1 MTNNKRKQTN
11 QWQRLAKRCIG
22 LVVGLVLA
30 TAAGCQSSKQDTS
43 ASLAKRRTAR
53 PSSFPQTNRTFS
65 LSDRVEYSAAYDKEL
80 EFIFRLSEKGKWE
93 EAEAEVGLLLQIH
106 PKDPTLL
113 RIGEWVATQKK
124 LLRQQAIEDRI
135 RTIDAK
141 QTGMNPSIK
150 DIWKDNKSRGLPPR
164 KDIRDVLEMI
174 QAEPYVPETYGK
186 TITKQGFLFD
196 ARSKL
201 GRMSGLLDNTVSIQT
216 DEQTVKDILF
226 DIGGKEGIN
235 FIADQG
241 LAPLEQK
248 LTLNIDRVKLGE
260 LLSYI
265 SRNAGVQFQV
275 GEDLIWVID
284 SKASKELIEQTRF
297 YRLRKGFMMPA
308 QFGPEETTLV
318 TMKPEKGPTT
328 ITETAKYKMFVN
340 DSITK
345 RPSIE
350 DAITTFFKGPE
361 YMIDYERNLI
371 VATGSPAQLEVL
383 ERIIEE
389 FDRPIQQV
397 LIEARFITISEAAF
411 LDLGFRWASS
421 VASNPPQDQT
431 GIGNGALGSEEGL
444 LTRVTF
450 NNVFKESSIL
460 SNADL
465 SAALTALEQS
475 GESQLLS
482 APRLTLLN
490 NRPGSINDGQV
501 NYFYEEFTIEETLT
515 ERQYSQR
522 LVPKGTPSKITAGVS
537 LEVVASIGGDG
548 QSILIA
554 LHPVVNQNVS
564 YVSLK
569 GQTFDE
575 ASEGDQNKLEIFLPQ
590 WRTQELA
597 TRVVVGS
604 GQSVMMGGV
613 LEREQRTIV
622 ESVPILGN
630 LPGIGA
636 MFRKRSTID
645 KPRYLLIFVTATLV
659 DEDGSFVTY
668 EQPGDE
674 RPTPVSLPK
683 SLPTPGPTAFP
694 SPQPPAK
701 PSAESS
707 ATPAPTKPAEG
718 K

>member
-1 MTNNKRKQTN
+1 MIADNKRKQTN
-11 QWQRLAKRCIG
+11 RRQRLAKRSIG
-22 LVVGLVLA
+22 LAVGLALA
-30 TAAGCQSSKQDTS
+30 TAAGCQSSRQGTDG
-43 ASLAKRRTAR
+43 
-53 PSSFPQTNRTFS
+53 TFN
-65 LSDRVEYSAAYDKEL
+65 LNDRVEYSAAYDREL
-80 EFIFRLSEKGKWE
+80 ESIFRLSEKGKWE
-93 EAEAEVGLLLQIH
+93 EAEAEVGLLLQKH
-106 PKDPTLL
+106 PKDSTLL

-141 QTGMNPSIK
+141 QTGMNPSIR
-150 DIWKDNKSRGLPPR
+150 DIWQDNKNRGLPPR
-164 KDIRDVLEMI
+164 KDIRDALEMI
-174 QAEPYVPETYGK
+174 QAEPYVPETFGK
-186 TITKQGFLFD
+186 KITKRGFLFD
-196 ARSKL
+196 ARSEL
-201 GRMSGLLDNTVSIQT
+201 GRMSGLLDNTVSIQV
-216 DEQTVKDILF
+216 DEKTVKEILF
-226 DIGGKEGIN
+226 GIGGKEGIN
-235 FIADQG
+235 FIADHG

-248 LTLNIDRVKLGE
+248 LTLNLDRVKLGE
-260 LLSYI
+260 LLGYI

-284 SKASKELIEQTRF
+284 GKASKELIEQTRF
-297 YRLRKGFMMPA
+297 YRLRHGFMMPA

-318 TMKPEKGPTT
+318 TVKPEKGPTT
-328 ITETAKYKMFVN
+328 ITETAKYEMFVN
-340 DSITK
+340 DSIMK
-345 RPSIE
+345 KPSIE
-350 DAITTFFKGPE
+350 EAIEKFFKGSDH
-361 YMIDYERNLI
+361 MIDYERNLI
-371 VATGSPAQLEVL
+371 VATGTPAQFEVL

-411 LDLGFRWASS
+411 LDVGFRWASS
-421 VASNPPQDQT
+421 VAGSPSQDQT
-431 GIGNGALGSEEGL
+431 GIGGGALGSEEGL
-444 LTRVTF
+444 LTRITF
-450 NNVFKESSIL
+450 QNVFKENSIL

-490 NRPGSINDGQV
+490 NRPGSINDGEV
-501 NYFYEEFTIEETLT
+501 NYYYEQFTIEETLT

-522 LVPKGTPSKITAGVS
+522 LVPLGSPSKITAGVS

-548 QSILIA
+548 QSILLA
-554 LHPVVNQNVS
+554 LHPVVNQNVR

-569 GQTFDE
+569 GQTIDE
-575 ASEGDQNKLEIFLPQ
+575 VTEGEQNKLEIFLPQ

-636 MFRKRSTID
+636 LFRKRSTID
-645 KPRYLLIFVTATLV
+645 KPRYLLIFVTATLL
-659 DEDGSFVTY
+659 DETGSFVTY

-674 RPTPVSLPK
+674 RPAPVSLPK
-683 SLPTPGPTAFP
+683 SLPTPGPTTFP
-694 SPQPPAK
+694 PPPAPAK
-701 PSAESS
+701 P
-707 ATPAPTKPAEG
+707 TEG

>member
-1 MTNNKRKQTN
+1 M
-11 QWQRLAKRCIG
+11 G
-22 LVVGLVLA
+22 V
-30 TAAGCQSSKQDTS
+30 GCQSSKQGTDG
-43 ASLAKRRTAR
+43 
-53 PSSFPQTNRTFS
+53 TFK
-65 LSDRVEYSAAYDKEL
+65 LNDRVEYSAAYDREL
-80 EFIFRLSEKGKWE
+80 ESIFNLTERGKWE
-93 EAEAEVGLLLQIH
+93 EAEAEVGLLLQQY
-106 PKDPTLL
+106 PEDKTLL
-113 RIGEWVATQKK
+113 RISEWVATQKTI
-124 LLRQQAIEDRI
+124 LREQAIEDRI
-135 RTIDAK
+135 RSIDSK
-141 QTGMNPSIK
+141 NTGMNPSIR
-150 DIWKDNKSRGLPPR
+150 DIWKDEKSRGLPPR
-164 KDIRDVLEMI
+164 KDIRDALEMI
-174 QAEPYVPETYGK
+174 QATPYVPETFGK
-186 TITKQGFLFD
+186 KITKQGFLFD
-196 ARSKL
+196 ARSEQ
-201 GRMSGLLDNTVSIQT
+201 GRMSALLDNTVSVQAS
-216 DEQTVKDILF
+216 DQTVKEILF
-226 DIGGKEGIN
+226 GIGGREGIN
-235 FIADQG
+235 FVADEG
-241 LAPLEQK
+241 LAPLQQK
-248 LTLNIDRVKLGE
+248 LTLNLEKAKLGE
-260 LLSYI
+260 LLGYI

-284 SKASKELIEQTRF
+284 GKASKELIEQTRF
-297 YRLRKGFMMPA
+297 YRLRQGFMVPA
-308 QFGPEETTLV
+308 QFGPEDTTLV
-318 TMKPEKGPTT
+318 TVQNPKAGTT
-328 ITETAKYKMFVN
+328 TTTETAKYEMFVN
-340 DSITK
+340 DSIMK

-350 DAITTFFKGPE
+350 DAIAKFFKGTDF
-361 YMIDYERNLI
+361 MIDYERNLI
-371 VATGSPAQLEVL
+371 VATGTPAQFGVL
-383 ERIIEE
+383 ERIIDE

-397 LIEARFITISEAAF
+397 LIEARFITISEASF

-421 VASNPPQDQT
+421 VAGNPPQDQT
-431 GIGNGALGSEEGL
+431 GIGNGALSSEEGL
-444 LTRVTF
+444 LTRITF
-450 NNVFKESSIL
+450 KNVFKENSIL

-515 ERQYSQR
+515 ERQFTQR

-554 LHPVVNQNVS
+554 LHPVVNQNVR

-575 ASEGDQNKLEIFLPQ
+575 ASEGEQNRLEIFLPQ

-636 MFRKRSTID
+636 IFRKRSTVD

-659 DEDGSFVTY
+659 DENGSFVSY
-668 EQPGDE
+668 EQPGEE
-674 RPTPVSLPK
+674 RPTPVNLPK

-694 SPQPPAK
+694 PPPA
-701 PSAESS
+701 SA
-707 ATPAPTKPAEG
+707 KPAEG

>member
-1 MTNNKRKQTN
+1 
-11 QWQRLAKRCIG
+11 
-22 LVVGLVLA
+22 
-30 TAAGCQSSKQDTS
+30 
-43 ASLAKRRTAR
+43 
-53 PSSFPQTNRTFS
+53 
-65 LSDRVEYSAAYDKEL
+65 
-80 EFIFRLSEKGKWE
+80 
-93 EAEAEVGLLLQIH
+93 
-106 PKDPTLL
+106 
-113 RIGEWVATQKK
+113 
-124 LLRQQAIEDRI
+124 
-135 RTIDAK
+135 
-141 QTGMNPSIK
+141 
-150 DIWKDNKSRGLPPR
+150 
-164 KDIRDVLEMI
+164 
-174 QAEPYVPETYGK
+174 
-186 TITKQGFLFD
+186 
-196 ARSKL
+196 
-201 GRMSGLLDNTVSIQT
+201 MSGLLDNTVSIQT
-216 DEQTVKDILF
+216 DEQTVKEILF

-235 FIADQG
+235 FVADQG
-241 LAPLEQK
+241 LAPLQQK
-248 LTLNIDRVKLGE
+248 LTLNLDKVKLGE

-265 SRNAGVQFQV
+265 SRNVGVQFQV

-284 SKASKELIEQTRF
+284 GKASKELIEETRF
-297 YRLRKGFMMPA
+297 YRLRHGFMMPA

-318 TMKPEKGPTT
+318 TVKPEKGPTT
-328 ITETAKYKMFVN
+328 ITETAKYEMFVN

-350 DAITTFFKGPE
+350 DAITTFFKGSE
-361 YMIDYERNLI
+361 HMIDYERNLI
-371 VATGSPAQLEVL
+371 VATGTPAQFEVL

-397 LIEARFITISEAAF
+397 LIEARFITISEASF

-421 VASNPPQDQT
+421 VAGNPPQDQT

-450 NNVFKESSIL
+450 NNVFKENSIL

-490 NRPGSINDGQV
+490 NRPGSINDGEV
-501 NYFYEEFTIEETLT
+501 NYYYEQFTIEETLT
-515 ERQYSQR
+515 ERSISQR
-522 LVPKGTPSKITAGVS
+522 LVPMGQPSKITAGVS

-569 GQTFDE
+569 GQTIDE
-575 ASEGDQNKLEIFLPQ
+575 VTESEQNKLEIFLPK

-636 MFRKRSTID
+636 LFRKRSTID
-645 KPRYLLIFVTATLV
+645 KPRYLLIFVTATLL
-659 DEDGSFVTY
+659 DENGAFVTY

-674 RPTPVSLPK
+674 RPTPVSVPK
-683 SLPTPGPTAFP
+683 SLPAPGPTALP
-694 SPQPPAK
+694 MPPAPAPAK
-701 PSAESS
+701 P
-707 ATPAPTKPAEG
+707 PEG
-718 K
+718 

>member
-1 MTNNKRKQTN
+1 MIADNKRKQTN
-11 QWQRLAKRCIG
+11 RRQRRAKRSIG
-22 LVVGLVLA
+22 LAVGLALA
-30 TAAGCQSSKQDTS
+30 TAAGCQSSRQGTDG
-43 ASLAKRRTAR
+43 
-53 PSSFPQTNRTFS
+53 TFN
-65 LSDRVEYSAAYDKEL
+65 LNDRVEYSAAYDKEL
-80 EFIFRLSEKGKWE
+80 ESIFRLSEKGKWE
-93 EAEAEVGLLLQIH
+93 EAEAEVGLLLQKH
-106 PKDPTLL
+106 PKDSTLL

-141 QTGMNPSIK
+141 QTGMNPSIR
-150 DIWKDNKSRGLPPR
+150 DIWQDNKNRGLPPR
-164 KDIRDVLEMI
+164 KDIRDALEMI
-174 QAEPYVPETYGK
+174 QAEPYVPETFGK
-186 TITKQGFLFD
+186 KITKRGFLFD
-196 ARSKL
+196 ARSEL
-201 GRMSGLLDNTVSIQT
+201 GRMSGLLDNTVSIQV
-216 DEQTVKDILF
+216 DEKTVKEILF
-226 DIGGKEGIN
+226 GIGGKEGIN
-235 FIADQG
+235 FIADHG

-248 LTLNIDRVKLGE
+248 LTLNLDRVKLGE
-260 LLSYI
+260 LLGYI

-284 SKASKELIEQTRF
+284 GKASKELIEQTRF
-297 YRLRKGFMMPA
+297 YRLRHGFMMPA
-308 QFGPEETTLV
+308 QFVPEETTLV
-318 TMKPEKGPTT
+318 TVKPEKGPTT
-328 ITETAKYKMFVN
+328 ITETAKYEMFVN
-340 DSITK
+340 DSIMK
-345 RPSIE
+345 KPSIE
-350 DAITTFFKGPE
+350 EAIEKFFKGSHH
-361 YMIDYERNLI
+361 MIDYERNLI
-371 VATGSPAQLEVL
+371 VATGTPAQFEVL

-411 LDLGFRWASS
+411 LDVGFRWASS
-421 VASNPPQDQT
+421 VAGSPSQDQT
-431 GIGNGALGSEEGL
+431 GIGGGALGSEEGL
-444 LTRVTF
+444 LTRITF
-450 NNVFKESSIL
+450 QNVFKENSIL

-490 NRPGSINDGQV
+490 NRPGSINDGEV
-501 NYFYEEFTIEETLT
+501 NYYYEQFTIEETLT

-522 LVPKGTPSKITAGVS
+522 LVPLGSPSKITAGVS

-548 QSILIA
+548 QIILLA
-554 LHPVVNQNVS
+554 LHPVVNQNVR

-569 GQTFDE
+569 GQTIDE
-575 ASEGDQNKLEIFLPQ
+575 VTEGEQNKLEIFLPQ

-613 LEREQRTIV
+613 LAREQRTIV

-636 MFRKRSTID
+636 LFRKRSTID
-645 KPRYLLIFVTATLV
+645 KPRYLLIFVTATLL
-659 DEDGSFVTY
+659 DETGSFVTY

-674 RPTPVSLPK
+674 RPAPVSLPK

-694 SPQPPAK
+694 PPPAPAK
-701 PSAESS
+701 P
-707 ATPAPTKPAEG
+707 TEG

>member
-1 MTNNKRKQTN
+1 MIADNKRKQTN
-11 QWQRLAKRCIG
+11 RRQRRAKRSIG
-22 LVVGLVLA
+22 LAVGLALA
-30 TAAGCQSSKQDTS
+30 TAAGCQSSRQGTDG
-43 ASLAKRRTAR
+43 
-53 PSSFPQTNRTFS
+53 TFN
-65 LSDRVEYSAAYDKEL
+65 LNDRVEYSAAYDREL
-80 EFIFRLSEKGKWE
+80 ESIFRLSEKGKWE
-93 EAEAEVGLLLQIH
+93 EAEAEVGLLLQKH
-106 PKDPTLL
+106 PKDSTLL

-141 QTGMNPSIK
+141 QTGMNPSIR
-150 DIWKDNKSRGLPPR
+150 DIWQDNKNRGLPPR
-164 KDIRDVLEMI
+164 KDIRDALEMI
-174 QAEPYVPETYGK
+174 QAEPYVPETFGK
-186 TITKQGFLFD
+186 KITKRGFLFD
-196 ARSKL
+196 ARSEL
-201 GRMSGLLDNTVSIQT
+201 GRMSGLLDNTVSIQV
-216 DEQTVKDILF
+216 DEKTVKEILF
-226 DIGGKEGIN
+226 GIGGKEGIN
-235 FIADQG
+235 FIADHG

-248 LTLNIDRVKLGE
+248 LTLNLDRVKLGE
-260 LLSYI
+260 LLGYI

-284 SKASKELIEQTRF
+284 GKASKELIEQTRF
-297 YRLRKGFMMPA
+297 YRLRHGFMMPA

-318 TMKPEKGPTT
+318 TVKPEKGPTT
-328 ITETAKYKMFVN
+328 ITETAKYEMFVN
-340 DSITK
+340 DSIMK
-345 RPSIE
+345 KPSIE
-350 DAITTFFKGPE
+350 EAIEKFFKGSDH
-361 YMIDYERNLI
+361 MIDYERNLI
-371 VATGSPAQLEVL
+371 VATGTPAQFEVL

-411 LDLGFRWASS
+411 LDVGFRWASS
-421 VASNPPQDQT
+421 VAGSPSQDQT
-431 GIGNGALGSEEGL
+431 GIGGGALGSEEGL
-444 LTRVTF
+444 LTRITF
-450 NNVFKESSIL
+450 QNVFKENSIL

-575 ASEGDQNKLEIFLPQ
+575 ASEGEQNKLEIFLPQ

-636 MFRKRSTID
+636 LFRKRSTID
-645 KPRYLLIFVTATLV
+645 KPRYLLIFVTATLL
-659 DEDGSFVTY
+659 DETGSFVTY

-674 RPTPVSLPK
+674 RPAPVSLPK

-694 SPQPPAK
+694 PPPAPAK
-701 PSAESS
+701 P
-707 ATPAPTKPAEG
+707 TEG

>member
-1 MTNNKRKQTN
+1 MT
-11 QWQRLAKRCIG
+11 KRCIG
-22 LVVGLVLA
+22 LAVGLALA
-30 TAAGCQSSKQDTS
+30 TAAGCQSSKQDTT
-43 ASLAKRRTAR
+43 ASLAKSRTAR
-53 PSSFPQTNRTFS
+53 PSSFPHTNGTFS
-65 LSDRVEYSAAYDKEL
+65 LNDKVEYSAAYDKEL
-80 EFIFRLSEKGKWE
+80 ESIFRLSEKGKWE
-93 EAEAEVGLLLQIH
+93 EAEAEVGLLLQKH
-106 PKDPTLL
+106 PDDSTLL
-113 RIGEWVATQKK
+113 RISAWVATQKT

-135 RTIDAK
+135 RTIDAR
-141 QTGMNPSIK
+141 QTGMNPSIR
-150 DIWKDNKSRGLPPR
+150 DVWNDNKSRGLPPR
-164 KDIRDVLEMI
+164 KDIRDALDMI
-174 QAEPYVPETYGK
+174 EAEPYIPENFGK
-186 TITKQGFLFD
+186 KITKQGFLFD
-196 ARSKL
+196 ARSEL
-201 GRMSGLLDNTVSIQT
+201 GRMSGLLDNKVSIQT

-235 FIADQG
+235 FIADEG
-241 LAPLEQK
+241 LAPLQQK
-248 LTLNIDRVKLGE
+248 LTLNLAKVKLGE
-260 LLSYI
+260 LLGYI
-265 SRNAGVQFQV
+265 SRNVGVQFQI
-275 GEDLIWVID
+275 GEDLSWVSD
-284 SKASKELIEQTRF
+284 GKASKELIEQTRF
-297 YRLRKGFMMPA
+297 YRLRQGFMMPA
-308 QFGPEETTLV
+308 QFGPEDTTLV
-318 TMKPEKGPTT
+318 TVKNPKAGTT
-328 ITETAKYKMFVN
+328 TTTETAKYEMFVN
-340 DSITK
+340 DSIMK

-350 DAITTFFKGPE
+350 DAIAKFFKGTDF
-361 YMIDYERNLI
+361 MIDYERNLI
-371 VATGSPAQLEVL
+371 VATGTPAQFGVL

-397 LIEARFITISEAAF
+397 LIEARFITISEASF

-421 VASNPPQDQT
+421 VAGNPPQDQT
-431 GIGNGALGSEEGL
+431 GIGNGALSSEEGL
-444 LTRVTF
+444 LTRITF
-450 NNVFKESSIL
+450 KNVFKENSIL

-515 ERQYSQR
+515 ERQFTQR

-554 LHPVVNQNVS
+554 LHPVVNQNVR

-575 ASEGDQNKLEIFLPQ
+575 ASEGEQNRLEIFLPQ

-636 MFRKRSTID
+636 MFRKRSTVD

-659 DEDGSFVTY
+659 DENGSFVSY
-668 EQPGDE
+668 EQPGEE
-674 RPTPVSLPK
+674 RPTPVNLPK

-694 SPQPPAK
+694 PPPA
-701 PSAESS
+701 SA
-707 ATPAPTKPAEG
+707 KPAEG

>member
-1 MTNNKRKQTN
+1 MIADNKRKQTN
-11 QWQRLAKRCIG
+11 RRQRLAKRSIG
-22 LVVGLVLA
+22 LAVGLALA
-30 TAAGCQSSKQDTS
+30 TAAGCQSSRQGTDG
-43 ASLAKRRTAR
+43 
-53 PSSFPQTNRTFS
+53 TFN
-65 LSDRVEYSAAYDKEL
+65 LNDRVEYSAAYDREL
-80 EFIFRLSEKGKWE
+80 ESIFRLSEKGKWE
-93 EAEAEVGLLLQIH
+93 EAEAEVGLLLQKH
-106 PKDPTLL
+106 PKDSTLL

-141 QTGMNPSIK
+141 QTGMNPSIR
-150 DIWKDNKSRGLPPR
+150 DIWQDNKNRGLPPR
-164 KDIRDVLEMI
+164 KDIRDALEMI
-174 QAEPYVPETYGK
+174 QAEPYVPETFGK
-186 TITKQGFLFD
+186 KITKRGFLFD
-196 ARSKL
+196 ARSEL
-201 GRMSGLLDNTVSIQT
+201 GRMSGLLDNTVSIQV
-216 DEQTVKDILF
+216 DEKTVKEILF
-226 DIGGKEGIN
+226 GIGGKEGIN
-235 FIADQG
+235 FIADHG

-248 LTLNIDRVKLGE
+248 LTLNLDRVKLGE
-260 LLSYI
+260 LLGYI

-284 SKASKELIEQTRF
+284 GKASKELIEQTRF
-297 YRLRKGFMMPA
+297 YRLRHGFMMPA

-318 TMKPEKGPTT
+318 TVKPEKGPTT
-328 ITETAKYKMFVN
+328 ITETAKYEMFVN
-340 DSITK
+340 DSIMK
-345 RPSIE
+345 KPSIE
-350 DAITTFFKGPE
+350 EAIEKFFKGSHH
-361 YMIDYERNLI
+361 MIDYERNLI
-371 VATGSPAQLEVL
+371 VATGTPAQFEVL

-411 LDLGFRWASS
+411 LDVGFRWASS
-421 VASNPPQDQT
+421 VAGSPSQDQT
-431 GIGNGALGSEEGL
+431 GIGGGALGSEEGL
-444 LTRVTF
+444 LTRITF
-450 NNVFKESSIL
+450 QNVFKENSIL

-490 NRPGSINDGQV
+490 NRPGSINDGEV
-501 NYFYEEFTIEETLT
+501 NYYYEQFTIEETLT

-522 LVPKGTPSKITAGVS
+522 LVPLGSPSKITAGVS

-548 QSILIA
+548 QSILLA
-554 LHPVVNQNVS
+554 LHPVVNQNVR

-569 GQTFDE
+569 GQTIDE
-575 ASEGDQNKLEIFLPQ
+575 VTEGEQNKLEIFLPQ

-604 GQSVMMGGV
+604 GQSIMMGGV

-636 MFRKRSTID
+636 LFRKRSTID
-645 KPRYLLIFVTATLV
+645 KPRYLLIFVTATLL
-659 DEDGSFVTY
+659 DETGSFVTY

-674 RPTPVSLPK
+674 RPAPVSLPK

-694 SPQPPAK
+694 PPPAPAK
-701 PSAESS
+701 P
-707 ATPAPTKPAEG
+707 TEG

>member
-1 MTNNKRKQTN
+1 MT
-11 QWQRLAKRCIG
+11 KRCIG
-22 LVVGLVLA
+22 LAVGLALA
-30 TAAGCQSSKQDTS
+30 TAVGCQSSKQDTP
-43 ASLAKRRTAR
+43 ASLAKSRTAR
-53 PSSFPQTNRTFS
+53 PSSFPHTNGTFS
-65 LSDRVEYSAAYDKEL
+65 LNDRVEYSAAYDKEL
-80 EFIFRLSEKGKWE
+80 ESIFRLSEKGKWE
-93 EAEAEVGLLLQIH
+93 EAEVEVGLLLQKH
-106 PKDPTLL
+106 PDDTTLL
-113 RIGEWVATQKK
+113 RIGAWVATQKT

-135 RTIDAK
+135 RTIDAR
-141 QTGMNPSIK
+141 QTGMNPSIR
-150 DIWKDNKSRGLPPR
+150 DVWNDNKSRGLPPR
-164 KDIRDVLEMI
+164 KDIRDALDMI
-174 QAEPYVPETYGK
+174 EAEPYIPENFGK
-186 TITKQGFLFD
+186 KITKQGFLFD
-196 ARSKL
+196 ARSEL
-201 GRMSGLLDNTVSIQT
+201 GRMSGLLDNKVSIQT

-235 FIADQG
+235 FIADEG
-241 LAPLEQK
+241 LAPLQQK
-248 LTLNIDRVKLGE
+248 LTLNLAKVKLGE
-260 LLSYI
+260 LLGYI
-265 SRNAGVQFQV
+265 SRNAGVQFQI

-284 SKASKELIEQTRF
+284 GKASKELIEQTRF
-297 YRLRKGFMMPA
+297 YRERQGFMMPA
-308 QFGPEETTLV
+308 QFGPEDTTLV
-318 TMKPEKGPTT
+318 TVKNPKAGTT
-328 ITETAKYKMFVN
+328 TTTETAKYEMFVN
-340 DSITK
+340 DSIMK

-350 DAITTFFKGPE
+350 DAITKFFKGTDF
-361 YMIDYERNLI
+361 MIDYARNLI
-371 VATGSPAQLEVL
+371 VATGTPAQFEVL

-397 LIEARFITISEAAF
+397 LIEARFITISEASF

-421 VASNPPQDQT
+421 VAGNPPQDQT
-431 GIGNGALGSEEGL
+431 GIGNGALSSEEGL
-444 LTRVTF
+444 LTRITF
-450 NNVFKESSIL
+450 KNVFKENSIL

-490 NRPGSINDGQV
+490 NRPGSINYGQV

-515 ERQYSQR
+515 ERQFTQR

-554 LHPVVNQNVS
+554 LHPVVNQNVR

-575 ASEGDQNKLEIFLPQ
+575 ASEGEQNRLEIFLPQ

-636 MFRKRSTID
+636 IFRKRSTVD

-659 DEDGSFVTY
+659 DENGSFVSY
-668 EQPGDE
+668 EQPGEE
-674 RPTPVSLPK
+674 RPTPVNLPK

-694 SPQPPAK
+694 PPPA
-701 PSAESS
+701 SA
-707 ATPAPTKPAEG
+707 KPAEG

>member
-1 MTNNKRKQTN
+1 MITNNKPKQTN
-11 QWQRLAKRCIG
+11 RRQYLTKRCIG
-22 LVVGLVLA
+22 LAVGLALA
-30 TAAGCQSSKQDTS
+30 TAAGCQSSKQDTP
-43 ASLAKRRTAR
+43 ASLAKSRTAR
-53 PSSFPQTNRTFS
+53 PSSFPHTNGTFS
-65 LSDRVEYSAAYDKEL
+65 LNDRVEYSAAYDKEL
-80 EFIFRLSEKGKWE
+80 ESIFRLSEKGKWE
-93 EAEAEVGLLLQIH
+93 EAEVEVGLLLQKH
-106 PKDPTLL
+106 PDDSTLL
-113 RIGEWVATQKK
+113 RISAWVATQKT

-135 RTIDAK
+135 RTIDAR
-141 QTGMNPSIK
+141 QTGMNPSIR
-150 DIWKDNKSRGLPPR
+150 DVWNDNKSRGLPPR
-164 KDIRDVLEMI
+164 KDIRDALDMI
-174 QAEPYVPETYGK
+174 EAEPYIPENFGK
-186 TITKQGFLFD
+186 KITKQGFLFD
-196 ARSKL
+196 ARSEL
-201 GRMSGLLDNTVSIQT
+201 GRMSGLLDNKVSIQT

-235 FIADQG
+235 FIADEG
-241 LAPLEQK
+241 LAPLQQK
-248 LTLNIDRVKLGE
+248 LTLNLAKVKLGE
-260 LLSYI
+260 LLGYI
-265 SRNAGVQFQV
+265 SRNAGVQFQI

-284 SKASKELIEQTRF
+284 GKASKELIEQTRF
-297 YRLRKGFMMPA
+297 YRLRQGFMVPA
-308 QFGPEETTLV
+308 QFGPEDTTLV
-318 TMKPEKGPTT
+318 TVQNPKAGTT
-328 ITETAKYKMFVN
+328 TTTETAKYEMFVN
-340 DSITK
+340 DSIMK

-350 DAITTFFKGPE
+350 DAIAKFFKGTDF
-361 YMIDYERNLI
+361 MIDYERNLI
-371 VATGSPAQLEVL
+371 VATGTPAQFEVL

-397 LIEARFITISEAAF
+397 LIEARFITISEASF

-421 VASNPPQDQT
+421 VAGNPPQDQT
-431 GIGNGALGSEEGL
+431 GIGNGALSSEEGL
-444 LTRVTF
+444 LTRITF
-450 NNVFKESSIL
+450 KNVFKENSIL

-515 ERQYSQR
+515 ERQFTQR

-554 LHPVVNQNVS
+554 LHPVVNQNVR

-575 ASEGDQNKLEIFLPQ
+575 ASEGEQNRLEIFLPQ

-636 MFRKRSTID
+636 IFRKRSTVD

-659 DEDGSFVTY
+659 DENGSFVSY
-668 EQPGDE
+668 EQPGEE
-674 RPTPVSLPK
+674 RPTPVNLPK

-694 SPQPPAK
+694 PPPA
-701 PSAESS
+701 SA
-707 ATPAPTKPAEG
+707 KPAEG

>member
-1 MTNNKRKQTN
+1 M
-11 QWQRLAKRCIG
+11 
-22 LVVGLVLA
+22 
-30 TAAGCQSSKQDTS
+30 
-43 ASLAKRRTAR
+43 
-53 PSSFPQTNRTFS
+53 
-65 LSDRVEYSAAYDKEL
+65 
-80 EFIFRLSEKGKWE
+80 
-93 EAEAEVGLLLQIH
+93 GLLLQKH
-106 PKDPTLL
+106 PDDTTLL
-113 RIGEWVATQKK
+113 RIGAWVATQKT

-135 RTIDAK
+135 RTIDAR
-141 QTGMNPSIK
+141 QTGMNPSIR
-150 DIWKDNKSRGLPPR
+150 DVWNDNKSRGLPPR
-164 KDIRDVLEMI
+164 KDIRDALDMI
-174 QAEPYVPETYGK
+174 EAEPYIPENFGK
-186 TITKQGFLFD
+186 KITKQGFLFD
-196 ARSKL
+196 ARSEL
-201 GRMSGLLDNTVSIQT
+201 GRMSGLLDNKVSIQT

-235 FIADQG
+235 FIADEG
-241 LAPLEQK
+241 LAPLQQK
-248 LTLNIDRVKLGE
+248 LTLNLAKVKLGE
-260 LLSYI
+260 LLGYI
-265 SRNAGVQFQV
+265 SRNAGVQFQI

-284 SKASKELIEQTRF
+284 GKASKELIEQTRF
-297 YRLRKGFMMPA
+297 YRLRQGFMVPA
-308 QFGPEETTLV
+308 QFGPEDTTLV
-318 TMKPEKGPTT
+318 TVKNPKTGTT
-328 ITETAKYKMFVN
+328 TTTETAKYEMFVN
-340 DSITK
+340 DSIMK

-350 DAITTFFKGPE
+350 DAIAKFFKGTDF
-361 YMIDYERNLI
+361 MIAYERNLI
-371 VATGSPAQLEVL
+371 VATGTPAQFEVL

-397 LIEARFITISEAAF
+397 LIEARFITISEASF

-421 VASNPPQDQT
+421 VAGNPPQDQT
-431 GIGNGALGSEEGL
+431 GIGNGALSSEEGL
-444 LTRVTF
+444 LTRITF
-450 NNVFKESSIL
+450 KNVFKENSIL

-515 ERQYSQR
+515 ERQFTQR

-554 LHPVVNQNVS
+554 LHPVVNQNVR

-575 ASEGDQNKLEIFLPQ
+575 ASEGEQNRLEIFLPQ

-636 MFRKRSTID
+636 IFRKRSTVD

-659 DEDGSFVTY
+659 DENGSFVSY
-668 EQPGDE
+668 EQPSEE
-674 RPTPVSLPK
+674 RPTPVNLPK
-683 SLPTPGPTAFP
+683 SLPAPGPTAFP
-694 SPQPPAK
+694 MPPAPAPAK
-701 PSAESS
+701 PPED
-707 ATPAPTKPAEG
+707 
-718 K
+718 

>member
-1 MTNNKRKQTN
+1 MINDKRKQTERRR
-11 QWQRLAKRCIG
+11 RLAKRGIG
-22 LVVGLVLA
+22 LALGLALV
-30 TAAGCQSSKQDTS
+30 TVAGCRTSKQGNEGS
-43 ASLAKRRTAR
+43 
-53 PSSFPQTNRTFS
+53 FS
-65 LSDRVEYSAAYDKEL
+65 LSDRVEYSAAYDSEL
-80 EFIFRLSEKGKWE
+80 EFIFSLSERGKWE
-93 EAEAEVGLLLQIH
+93 EAEAEVGLLIQSH
-106 PKDPTLL
+106 PGDTTLL
-113 RIGEWVATQKK
+113 RIGDWVATQKK

-150 DIWKDNKSRGLPPR
+150 DIWMDNKSRGLPPR
-164 KDIRDVLEMI
+164 KDIRDALEMI
-174 QAEPYVPETYGK
+174 QAEPYVPETFGK
-186 TITKQGFLFD
+186 QITKRGLLFD
-196 ARSKL
+196 AQSER

-216 DEQTVKDILF
+216 DEQTVKEILF

-235 FIADQG
+235 FVADQG
-241 LAPLEQK
+241 LAPLQQK
-248 LTLNIDRVKLGE
+248 LTLNLDRVKLGE

-265 SRNAGVQFQV
+265 SRNVGVQFQV
-275 GEDLIWVID
+275 GENLIWVID
-284 SKASKELIEQTRF
+284 GKASKELIEETRF
-297 YRLRKGFMMPA
+297 YRLRHGFMMPA

-318 TMKPEKGPTT
+318 TVKPEKGPTT
-328 ITETAKYKMFVN
+328 ITETAKYEMFVN

-361 YMIDYERNLI
+361 HMIDYERNLI
-371 VATGSPAQLEVL
+371 VATGTPAQFEVL

-397 LIEARFITISEAAF
+397 LIEARFITISEASF

-421 VASNPPQDQT
+421 VAGNPPQDQT

-450 NNVFKESSIL
+450 NNVFKENSIL

-490 NRPGSINDGQV
+490 NRPGSINDGEV
-501 NYFYEEFTIEETLT
+501 NYYYEQFTIEETLT
-515 ERQYSQR
+515 ERSISQR
-522 LVPKGTPSKITAGVS
+522 LVPMGQPSKITAGVS

-569 GQTFDE
+569 GQTIDE
-575 ASEGDQNKLEIFLPQ
+575 VTESEQNKLEIFLPK

-636 MFRKRSTID
+636 LFRKRSTID
-645 KPRYLLIFVTATLV
+645 KPRYLLIFVTATLL
-659 DEDGSFVTY
+659 DENGAFVTY

-674 RPTPVSLPK
+674 RPTPVSVPK
-683 SLPTPGPTAFP
+683 SLPAPGPTAFP
-694 SPQPPAK
+694 MPPAPAPAK
-701 PSAESS
+701 P
-707 ATPAPTKPAEG
+707 PEG
-718 K
+718 

>member
-1 MTNNKRKQTN
+1 
-11 QWQRLAKRCIG
+11 LAKRGIG
-22 LVVGLVLA
+22 LAAVLSLGV
-30 TAAGCQSSKQDTS
+30 AAGCQSSRQGSDG
-43 ASLAKRRTAR
+43 
-53 PSSFPQTNRTFS
+53 SFN
-65 LSDRVEYSAAYDKEL
+65 LNDRVEYSAAYDLEL
-80 EFIFRLSEKGKWE
+80 ESIFRLSERGKWE
-93 EAEAEVGLLLQIH
+93 EAEAEVGLLLQQH
-106 PKDPTLL
+106 PEDKTLL
-113 RIGEWVATQKK
+113 RIGEWVATQKTM
-124 LLRQQAIEDRI
+124 LREQAIEDRI
-135 RTIDAK
+135 RSIDATH
-141 QTGMNPSIK
+141 TGMNPTVK

-164 KDIRDVLEMI
+164 KDIRDALEMI
-174 QAEPYVPETYGK
+174 QAEPYVPESFGK
-186 TITKQGFLFD
+186 QITKQGFLFD
-196 ARSKL
+196 AQSEK
-201 GRMSGLLDNTVSIQT
+201 GRMSGLLDNTVSIQV
-216 DEQTVKDILF
+216 DQQTVKDVLF

-235 FIADQG
+235 FIADEG
-241 LAPLEQK
+241 LAPLQLK
-248 LTLNIDRVKLGE
+248 LTLNLEKVKLSE
-260 LLSYI
+260 LLGYI

-284 SKASKELIEQTRF
+284 GKASKELIEQTRF
-297 YRLRKGFMMPA
+297 YRLRQGFIMPA
-308 QFGPEETTLV
+308 QFGPEDTTLV
-318 TMKPEKGPTT
+318 TVNNAKAGTT
-328 ITETAKYKMFVN
+328 TTTETAKYEMFVN
-340 DSITK
+340 DSIMK

-350 DAITTFFKGPE
+350 DAIARFFKGTDF
-361 YMIDYERNLI
+361 MIDYERNLI
-371 VATGSPAQLEVL
+371 VATGTPAQFEVL

-397 LIEARFITISEAAF
+397 LIEARFITISEASF

-421 VASNPPQDQT
+421 VAGNPPQDQT
-431 GIGNGALGSEEGL
+431 GIGNGALSSEEGL

-450 NNVFKESSIL
+450 KNVFKENSIL

-515 ERQYSQR
+515 ERQYTQR

-575 ASEGDQNKLEIFLPQ
+575 ASEGEQNKLEIFLPQ

-630 LPGIGA
+630 LPGIGSI
-636 MFRKRSTID
+636 FRKRSTID
-645 KPRYLLIFVTATLV
+645 KPRYLLIFVTATLL
-659 DEDGSFVTY
+659 DENGSFVSY
-668 EQPGDE
+668 EPPGGGHS
-674 RPTPVSLPK
+674 TPVSLPKSLPK

-694 SPQPPAK
+694 PPPA
-701 PSAESS
+701 
-707 ATPAPTKPAEG
+707 PAKPAEG

>member
-1 MTNNKRKQTN
+1 M
-11 QWQRLAKRCIG
+11 AKRSIG
-22 LVVGLVLA
+22 LAVGLALA
-30 TAAGCQSSKQDTS
+30 TAAGCQSSKQDTP
-43 ASLAKRRTAR
+43 ASLAKRSTAR
-53 PSSFPQTNRTFS
+53 PPSFPQANGTFS
-65 LSDRVEYSAAYDKEL
+65 LNDRVEYSAAYDREL
-80 EFIFRLSEKGKWE
+80 ESIFRLSEKGKWE
-93 EAEAEVGLLLQIH
+93 EAEAEVGLLLQRH
-106 PKDPTLL
+106 PNDTTLL
-113 RIGEWVATQKK
+113 RISAWVATQKT

-135 RTIDAK
+135 RTIDAR
-141 QTGMNPSIK
+141 QTGMNPSIR
-150 DIWKDNKSRGLPPR
+150 DVWEDNKSRGLPPR
-164 KDIRDVLEMI
+164 KDIRDALEMI
-174 QAEPYVPETYGK
+174 QAEPYIPKNFGEK
-186 TITKQGFLFD
+186 ITKRGFLFD
-196 ARSKL
+196 AQSQL
-201 GRMSGLLDNTVSIQT
+201 GRMSGLLDNTVSIQS

-235 FIADQG
+235 FIVDEG
-241 LAPLEQK
+241 LASLQQK
-248 LTLNIDRVKLGE
+248 LTLNLAKVKLGE
-260 LLSYI
+260 LLGYI

-284 SKASKELIEQTRF
+284 GKASKELIEQTRF
-297 YRLRKGFMMPA
+297 YRLRQGFIMPA
-308 QFGPEETTLV
+308 QFGPEDTTLV
-318 TMKPEKGPTT
+318 TVKNAKAGTTT
-328 ITETAKYKMFVN
+328 ITETAKYEMFVN

-350 DAITTFFKGPE
+350 DAIARFFKGTDF
-361 YMIDYERNLI
+361 MIDYERNLI
-371 VATGSPAQLEVL
+371 VATGTPAQFDVL

-397 LIEARFITISEAAF
+397 LIEARFITISEASF

-421 VASNPPQDQT
+421 VAGNPPQDQT
-431 GIGNGALGSEEGL
+431 GIGNGALSSEEGL
-444 LTRVTF
+444 LTRITF
-450 NNVFKESSIL
+450 KNVFKENSIL

-548 QSILIA
+548 QSILLA

-569 GQTFDE
+569 GQTIEETSDSGE
-575 ASEGDQNKLEIFLPQ
+575 QSKLEIFLPQ

-645 KPRYLLIFVTATLV
+645 KPRYLLIFVTATLL
-659 DEDGSFVTY
+659 DENGSFVTY
-668 EQPGDE
+668 VQPGDE
-674 RPTPVSLPK
+674 RPIPVNLPR

-694 SPQPPAK
+694 PPPA
-701 PSAESS
+701 
-707 ATPAPTKPAEG
+707 PAPAKPAEG

>member
-1 MTNNKRKQTN
+1 MIADNKRKQTN
-11 QWQRLAKRCIG
+11 RRQRRAKRSIG
-22 LVVGLVLA
+22 LAVGLALA
-30 TAAGCQSSKQDTS
+30 TAAGCQSSRQGTDG
-43 ASLAKRRTAR
+43 
-53 PSSFPQTNRTFS
+53 TFN
-65 LSDRVEYSAAYDKEL
+65 LNDRVEYSAAYDREL
-80 EFIFRLSEKGKWE
+80 ESIFRLSEKGKWE
-93 EAEAEVGLLLQIH
+93 EAEAEVGLLLQKH
-106 PKDPTLL
+106 PKDSTLL

-141 QTGMNPSIK
+141 QTGMNPSIR
-150 DIWKDNKSRGLPPR
+150 DIWQDNKNRGLPPR
-164 KDIRDVLEMI
+164 KDIRDALEMI
-174 QAEPYVPETYGK
+174 QAEPYVPETFGK
-186 TITKQGFLFD
+186 KITKRGFLFD
-196 ARSKL
+196 ARSEL
-201 GRMSGLLDNTVSIQT
+201 GRMSGLLDNTVSIQV
-216 DEQTVKDILF
+216 DEKTVKEILF
-226 DIGGKEGIN
+226 GIGGKEGIN
-235 FIADQG
+235 FIADHG

-248 LTLNIDRVKLGE
+248 LTLNLDRVKLGE
-260 LLSYI
+260 LLGYI

-284 SKASKELIEQTRF
+284 GKASKELIEQTRF
-297 YRLRKGFMMPA
+297 YRLRHGFMMPA

-318 TMKPEKGPTT
+318 TVKPEKGPTT
-328 ITETAKYKMFVN
+328 ITETAKYEMFVN
-340 DSITK
+340 DSIMK
-345 RPSIE
+345 KPSIE
-350 DAITTFFKGPE
+350 EAIEKFFKGSDH
-361 YMIDYERNLI
+361 MIDYERNLI
-371 VATGSPAQLEVL
+371 VATGTPAQFEVL

-411 LDLGFRWASS
+411 LDVGFRWASS
-421 VASNPPQDQT
+421 VAGSPSQDQT
-431 GIGNGALGSEEGL
+431 GIGGGALGSEEGL
-444 LTRVTF
+444 LTRITF
-450 NNVFKESSIL
+450 QNVFKENSIL

-490 NRPGSINDGQV
+490 NRPGSINDGEV
-501 NYFYEEFTIEETLT
+501 NYYYEQFTIEETLT

-522 LVPKGTPSKITAGVS
+522 LVPLGSPSKITAGVS

-548 QSILIA
+548 QSILLA
-554 LHPVVNQNVS
+554 LHPVVNQNVR

-569 GQTFDE
+569 GQTIDE
-575 ASEGDQNKLEIFLPQ
+575 VTEGEQNKLEIFLPQ

-636 MFRKRSTID
+636 LFRKRSTID
-645 KPRYLLIFVTATLV
+645 KPRYLLIFVTATLL
-659 DEDGSFVTY
+659 DETGSFVTY

-674 RPTPVSLPK
+674 RPAPVSLPK

-694 SPQPPAK
+694 PPPAPAK
-701 PSAESS
+701 P
-707 ATPAPTKPAEG
+707 TEG

>member
-1 MTNNKRKQTN
+1 MT
-11 QWQRLAKRCIG
+11 KRCIG
-22 LVVGLVLA
+22 LAVGLALA
-30 TAAGCQSSKQDTS
+30 TAVGCQSSKQDTP
-43 ASLAKRRTAR
+43 ASLAKSRTAR
-53 PSSFPQTNRTFS
+53 PSSFPHTNGTFS
-65 LSDRVEYSAAYDKEL
+65 LNDRVEYSAAYDKEL
-80 EFIFRLSEKGKWE
+80 ESIFSLSEKGKWE
-93 EAEAEVGLLLQIH
+93 EAEAEVGLLLQKH
-106 PKDPTLL
+106 PDDSTLL
-113 RIGEWVATQKK
+113 RISAWVATQKT

-135 RTIDAK
+135 RTIDAR
-141 QTGMNPSIK
+141 QTGMNPSIR
-150 DIWKDNKSRGLPPR
+150 DVWNDNKSRGLPPR
-164 KDIRDVLEMI
+164 KDIRDALDMI
-174 QAEPYVPETYGK
+174 EAEPYIPENFGK
-186 TITKQGFLFD
+186 KITKQGFLFD
-196 ARSKL
+196 ARSEL
-201 GRMSGLLDNTVSIQT
+201 GRMSGLLDNKVSIQT

-235 FIADQG
+235 FIADEG
-241 LAPLEQK
+241 LAPLQQK
-248 LTLNIDRVKLGE
+248 LTLNLAKVKLGE
-260 LLSYI
+260 LLGYI
-265 SRNAGVQFQV
+265 SRNAGVQFQI

-284 SKASKELIEQTRF
+284 GKASKELIEQTRF
-297 YRLRKGFMMPA
+297 YRLRQGFMVPA
-308 QFGPEETTLV
+308 QFGPEDTTLV
-318 TMKPEKGPTT
+318 TVKNPKTGTT
-328 ITETAKYKMFVN
+328 TTTETAKYEMFVN
-340 DSITK
+340 DSIMK

-350 DAITTFFKGPE
+350 DAIAKFFKGTDF
-361 YMIDYERNLI
+361 MIDYERNLI
-371 VATGSPAQLEVL
+371 VATGTPAQFEVL
-383 ERIIEE
+383 ERIIDE

-397 LIEARFITISEAAF
+397 LIEARFITISEASF

-421 VASNPPQDQT
+421 VAGNPPQDQT
-431 GIGNGALGSEEGL
+431 GIGNGALSSEEGL
-444 LTRVTF
+444 LTRITF
-450 NNVFKESSIL
+450 KNVFKENSIL

-515 ERQYSQR
+515 ERQFTQR

-554 LHPVVNQNVS
+554 LHPVVNQNVR

-575 ASEGDQNKLEIFLPQ
+575 ASEGEQNRLEIFLPQ

-636 MFRKRSTID
+636 IFRKRSTVD

-659 DEDGSFVTY
+659 DENGSFVSY
-668 EQPGDE
+668 EQPGEE
-674 RPTPVSLPK
+674 RPTPVNLPK

-694 SPQPPAK
+694 PPPA
-701 PSAESS
+701 SA
-707 ATPAPTKPAEG
+707 KPAEG

>member
-1 MTNNKRKQTN
+1 MITNNKPKQTN
-11 QWQRLAKRCIG
+11 RRQHLAKRCIG
-22 LVVGLVLA
+22 LAVGLALA
-30 TAAGCQSSKQDTS
+30 TAAGCQSSKQDTP
-43 ASLAKRRTAR
+43 ASLAKRRTAH
-53 PSSFPQTNRTFS
+53 PSSFPHTNGTFS
-65 LSDRVEYSAAYDKEL
+65 LSDRVEYSAAYDREL
-80 EFIFRLSEKGKWE
+80 ESIFRLSEKGKWE
-93 EAEAEVGLLLQIH
+93 EAEAEVGLLLQRH
-106 PKDPTLL
+106 PNDTTLL
-113 RIGEWVATQKK
+113 RISAWVATQKT

-135 RTIDAK
+135 RTIDAR
-141 QTGMNPSIK
+141 QTGMNPSIR
-150 DIWKDNKSRGLPPR
+150 DVWEDNKSRGLPPR
-164 KDIRDVLEMI
+164 KDIRDALEMI
-174 QAEPYVPETYGK
+174 QAEPYIPKNFGEK
-186 TITKQGFLFD
+186 ITKRGFLFD
-196 ARSKL
+196 AQSQL
-201 GRMSGLLDNTVSIQT
+201 GRMSGLLDNTVSIQS

-235 FIADQG
+235 FIVDEG
-241 LAPLEQK
+241 LASLQQK
-248 LTLNIDRVKLGE
+248 LTLNLAKVKLGE
-260 LLSYI
+260 LLGYI

-284 SKASKELIEQTRF
+284 GKASKELIEQTRF
-297 YRLRKGFMMPA
+297 YRLRQGFIMPA
-308 QFGPEETTLV
+308 QFGPEDTTLV
-318 TMKPEKGPTT
+318 TVKNAKAGTTT
-328 ITETAKYKMFVN
+328 ITETAKYEMFVN

-350 DAITTFFKGPE
+350 DAISRFFKGPDF
-361 YMIDYERNLI
+361 MIDYERNLI
-371 VATGSPAQLEVL
+371 VATGTPAQFEVL

-411 LDLGFRWASS
+411 LDVGFRWASS
-421 VASNPPQDQT
+421 VAGSPSQDQT
-431 GIGNGALGSEEGL
+431 GIGGGALGSEEGL
-444 LTRVTF
+444 LTRITF
-450 NNVFKESSIL
+450 QNVFKENSIL

-490 NRPGSINDGQV
+490 NRPGSINDGEV
-501 NYFYEEFTIEETLT
+501 NYYYEQFTIEETLT

-522 LVPKGTPSKITAGVS
+522 LVPLGSPSKITAGVS

-548 QSILIA
+548 QSILLA
-554 LHPVVNQNVS
+554 LHPVVNQNVR

-569 GQTFDE
+569 GQTIDE
-575 ASEGDQNKLEIFLPQ
+575 VTEGEQNKLEIFLPQ

-604 GQSVMMGGV
+604 GQSIMMGGV

-636 MFRKRSTID
+636 LFRKRSTID
-645 KPRYLLIFVTATLV
+645 KPRYLLIFVTATLL
-659 DEDGSFVTY
+659 DETGSFVTY

-674 RPTPVSLPK
+674 RPAPVSLPK

-694 SPQPPAK
+694 PPPAPAK
-701 PSAESS
+701 P
-707 ATPAPTKPAEG
+707 TEG

>member
-1 MTNNKRKQTN
+1 MT
-11 QWQRLAKRCIG
+11 KRCIG
-22 LVVGLVLA
+22 LAVGLALA
-30 TAAGCQSSKQDTS
+30 TAAGCQSSKQDTP
-43 ASLAKRRTAR
+43 ASLAKSRTAR
-53 PSSFPQTNRTFS
+53 PSSFPHTNGTFS
-65 LSDRVEYSAAYDKEL
+65 LNDRVEYSAAYDKEL
-80 EFIFRLSEKGKWE
+80 ESIFRLSEKGKWE
-93 EAEAEVGLLLQIH
+93 EAEAEVGLLLQKH
-106 PKDPTLL
+106 PDDSTLL
-113 RIGEWVATQKK
+113 RISAWVATQKI

-135 RTIDAK
+135 RTIDAR
-141 QTGMNPSIK
+141 QTGMNPSIR
-150 DIWKDNKSRGLPPR
+150 DVWNDNKSRGLPPR
-164 KDIRDVLEMI
+164 KDIRDALDMI
-174 QAEPYVPETYGK
+174 EAEPYIPENFGK
-186 TITKQGFLFD
+186 KITKQGFLFD
-196 ARSKL
+196 ARSEL
-201 GRMSGLLDNTVSIQT
+201 GRMSGLLDNKVSIQT

-235 FIADQG
+235 FIADEG
-241 LAPLEQK
+241 LAPLQQK
-248 LTLNIDRVKLGE
+248 LTLNLAKVKLGE
-260 LLSYI
+260 LLGYI

-284 SKASKELIEQTRF
+284 GKASKELIEQTRF
-297 YRLRKGFMMPA
+297 YRLRQGFMVPA
-308 QFGPEETTLV
+308 QFGPEDTTLV
-318 TMKPEKGPTT
+318 TVKNPKAGTT
-328 ITETAKYKMFVN
+328 TTTETAKYEMFVN
-340 DSITK
+340 DSIMK

-350 DAITTFFKGPE
+350 DAIAKFFKGTDF
-361 YMIDYERNLI
+361 MIDYERNLI
-371 VATGSPAQLEVL
+371 VATGTPAQFGVL

-397 LIEARFITISEAAF
+397 LIEARFITISEASF

-421 VASNPPQDQT
+421 VAGNPPQDQT
-431 GIGNGALGSEEGL
+431 GIGNGALSSEEGL
-444 LTRVTF
+444 LTRITF
-450 NNVFKESSIL
+450 KNVFKENSIL

-515 ERQYSQR
+515 ERQFTQR

-554 LHPVVNQNVS
+554 LHPVVNQNVR

-575 ASEGDQNKLEIFLPQ
+575 ASEGEQNRLEIFLPQ

-636 MFRKRSTID
+636 IFRKRSTVD

-659 DEDGSFVTY
+659 DENGSFVSY
-668 EQPGDE
+668 EQPSEE
-674 RPTPVSLPK
+674 RPTPVNLPK

-694 SPQPPAK
+694 PPPA
-701 PSAESS
+701 SA
-707 ATPAPTKPAEG
+707 KPAEG